1 MPQKYP
7 RMPEDAPKKN
17 TFQRGFPSVGNEDFK
32 PMRMSENHFI
42 KDLLLTPFAARKVE
56 VASKKFLYCA

>member
-17 TFQRGFPSVGNEDFK
+17 TPQRGFSSAGNEDFK

-42 KDLLLTPFAARKVE
+42 KDLLLTPLAARKLE
-56 VASKKFLYCA
+56 FAWKKFLYCA